1 MGAVDA
7 AKLGDELPG
16 RVVGPITRMEFAR
29 FSISTDDP
37 NRVHLEEDVAAAAG
51 FPHVIGSGG
60 IVSGILTEVVADW
73 AGIER
78 VRVGNIRMFTP
89 LVPDVT
95 LTASGSVTERADDG
109 ALTVVAQVFDGDGT
123 KVGEGTFTVAPERRS
138 G

>member
-1 MGAVDA
+1 MAAVDA
-7 AKLGDELPG
+7 QVGDALPG

-29 FSISTDDP
+29 FSIATDDP

-78 VRVGNIRMFTP
+78 VRAGGIRMFIP
-89 LVPDVT
+89 LVPNVT
-95 LTASGSVTERADDG
+95 LTASGAVTQRADNGTLTVEVTVFDDDG
-109 ALTVVAQVFDGDGT
+109 A
-123 KVGEGTFTVAPERRS
+123 KVGEGTYTVVP
-138 G
+138 